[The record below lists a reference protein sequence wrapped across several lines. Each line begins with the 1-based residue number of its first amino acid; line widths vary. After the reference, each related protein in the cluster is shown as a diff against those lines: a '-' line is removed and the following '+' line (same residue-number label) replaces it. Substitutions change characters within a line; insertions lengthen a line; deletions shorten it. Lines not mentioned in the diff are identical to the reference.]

1 MSSKWEDFIDNLGNE
16 SAALLKDELRTL
28 ITTAKDDS
36 QAFIQRQGEKLEL
49 YLNQLAEGSITK
61 EQFEGYITDI
71 KDLTR
76 MQSLK
81 MSVAGKASAQRIV
94 KGITKLVIN
103 GLMAAL

>member
-1 MSSKWEDFIDNLGNE
+1 MSAKWEDFIDNIRNDG
-16 SAALLKDELRTL
+16 ATLLKEELKSL
-28 ITTAKDDS
+28 ILNTKDDS

-61 EQFEGYITDI
+61 EQFEGYVIDI
-71 KDLTR
+71 RDLTK

-81 MSVAGKASAQRIV
+81 MTVAGKASAQRIV

-103 GLMAAL
+103 GLMAMI